1 MNNSRILLVEDDV
14 EGRETM
20 RAWLAPLFS
29 EWTFEEVNCAEAALG
44 IIALRK
50 DGIEIPIELS
60 LSAVQLEQR
69 WHAVGIV
76 RDITAR
82 KQTEEALGESEVRFR
97 ALLES
102 SRDAIMILDQKGFTD
117 CNQAALDLFGCLT
130 RDQFIAKHPSD
141 LSPAQQP
148 DGQDSLTAAQ
158 EHIQTAL
165 GEGGQ
170 AFEWVH
176 RRIDGTAF
184 PAEVLLSRLELRGRT
199 LLQAVVRDITIRKRT
214 EKESNLM
221 MVQLRQAQKLESIGQ
236 LAAGIAHEINT
247 PTQYI
252 GDNLR
257 FLRDA
262 FADMN
267 KMTEMHKIS
276 RPPSPWRAT
285 SGNTSRRWCWSWIR
299 TCRWCRVCPVNSTR

>member
-165 GEGGQ
+165 DEGGQ
-170 AFEWVH
+170 PSNGSTAASTV
-176 RRIDGTAF
+176 RRSQRKCCSAGWNCA
-184 PAEVLLSRLELRGRT
+184 AERCC
-199 LLQAVVRDITIRKRT
+199 
-214 EKESNLM
+214 
-221 MVQLRQAQKLESIGQ
+221 
-236 LAAGIAHEINT
+236 
-247 PTQYI
+247 
-252 GDNLR
+252 
-257 FLRDA
+257 
-262 FADMN
+262 
-267 KMTEMHKIS
+267 
-276 RPPSPWRAT
+276 RPWSAT
-285 SGNTSRRWCWSWIR
+285 SRSASGPKKKAT
-299 TCRWCRVCPVNSTR
+299 